1 MGGLEHA
8 VSSVCPRHSYNSP
21 GRSKTCY
28 VFNRRV
34 LGDLEH
40 ASLSVEEFW
49 ETWNM
54 SYLLSAPDVP
64 TAPQGP
70 LEVSDITADSV
81 ILHWKPPKDDGG
93 IDLTGYIIE
102 RRDAKRAVW
111 TKVGSVD
118 GVTLDFKVTG
128 LQEGMEYLFRVSAE
142 NEVGISEPLERDSVV
157 VPKSPFG
164 RSLPV
169 LYGSPPLSPS
179 MCVESIAVVG

>member
-1 MGGLEHA
+1 MLH
-8 VSSVCPRHSYNSP
+8 
-21 GRSKTCY
+21 
-28 VFNRRV
+28 
-34 LGDLEH
+34 
-40 ASLSVEEFW
+40 
-49 ETWNM
+49 
-54 SYLLSAPDVP
+54 LLSASDVP

-81 ILHWKPPKDDGG
+81 VLHWKPPKDDGG

-102 RRDAKRAVW
+102 RRDTKRAVW
-111 TKVGSVD
+111 TKIGSVD

-164 RSLPV
+164 RLFP
-169 LYGSPPLSPS
+169 LMCLLPPLSPS
-179 MCVESIAVVG
+179 THVEWIAEISWLL